1 LKTHISAAK
10 VDKGLVPVIPVA
22 FTSAL
27 SLITSLSFLRS
38 NGQKQSIND
47 ASQYVAV
54 LTHLPEG
61 VGMNVAKLQ
70 KSYRIKMVFTQKNL
84 K

>member
-1 LKTHISAAK
+1 
-10 VDKGLVPVIPVA
+10 
-22 FTSAL
+22 L

-54 LTHLPEG
+54 LTPSAKG
-61 VGMNVAKLQ
+61 VGMDVAKLR
-70 KSYRIKMVFTQKNL
+70 KRLERNSLLDEKTENKWRII
-84 K
+84 

>member
-1 LKTHISAAK
+1 ML
-10 VDKGLVPVIPVA
+10 VDKGLVPVISVA

-27 SLITSLSFLRS
+27 SLITSLSSLRS

-54 LTHLPEG
+54 LTYLPEG

-70 KSYRIKMVFTQKNL
+70 KSYRIKLVFT
-84 K
+84 

>member
-1 LKTHISAAK
+1 LGFDCGS
-10 VDKGLVPVIPVA
+10 
-22 FTSAL
+22 
-27 SLITSLSFLRS
+27 S

-47 ASQYVAV
+47 AFQYVAV

-70 KSYRIKMVFTQKNL
+70 KSYRIWLVF
-84 K
+84 